1 MPEGT
6 TDSVVSDL
14 DAVDFE
20 GLSGL
25 AFAPIEEGAFLMMH
39 PGDLLF
45 FAMAPTGI
53 HTIEQRVSADG
64 IVLTFEVESLRA
76 EGSAVPEPSSLLLLG
91 IGLLGLL
98 GVTTCRKMFRR
109 DNQH

>member
-1 MPEGT
+1 MIVPEGT

-14 DAVDFE
+14 DAVDVE
-20 GLSGL
+20 DLSGL
-25 AFAPIEEGAFLMMH
+25 AFAPIEEGAFLLMH

-53 HTIEQRVSADG
+53 HTIEQRVSARG
-64 IVLTFEVESLRA
+64 IELAFEVESVGAKGLVA
-76 EGSAVPEPSSLLLLG
+76 IPEPFSLL
-91 IGLLGLL
+91 LLGLL
-98 GVTTCRKMFRR
+98 GVITCRKMFRR